1 MSALRPWL
9 VVAGAFGVM
18 LVGFGAAYSF
28 SAFIEPLE
36 RDLAASRGDVS
47 LVFSL
52 AVFLY
57 FVLGAVTGPLAGRIG
72 ARPTVLVGIAILAT
86 GFWIAGQA
94 GSIVGVYAG
103 YALGVGVGIAFA
115 YVPSIAAVQPW
126 FTTNRGFA
134 SGLAVSGIGVGTL
147 GGPPL
152 VAWIIDAY
160 GWRFA
165 YELLAGGVLL
175 FGALAAMLL
184 AGSPALAG
192 LPRTAFGPA
201 VRSRRFVLL
210 YTASVLVSVGA
221 FLPFVHLVPY
231 AQMQGIP
238 RATAVLLVGAI
249 GAGSTA
255 GRFLL
260 GGIADRLGRERSL
273 AALYAG
279 TGVAFVAWLL
289 SSSAGALFAV
299 AAFYGLCYGGYVALM
314 PALIADVF
322 GARQASALIGLLYT
336 SVGVGTLF
344 GPSLAGY
351 AFDFTGSYTVAIVVS
366 ALLSFG
372 GAWCVTRVTA
382 AHPPPS

>member
-1 MSALRPWL
+1 MSDLRPWL

-18 LVGFGAAYSF
+18 LVGFGATYSF

-57 FVLGAVTGPLAGRIG
+57 FVLGGLTGPLAGRIG
-72 ARPTVLVGIAILAT
+72 ARPTVLIGIAVVAL

-94 GSIVGVYAG
+94 DSLAGVYAG
-103 YALGVGVGIAFA
+103 YTLGIGVGIAFA

-147 GGPPL
+147 GAPPL

-160 GWRFA
+160 GWRIAF
-165 YELLAGGVLL
+165 ELLAGGVLV
-175 FGALAAMLL
+175 FGALAALLL
-184 AGSPALAG
+184 AGSPMLAA
-192 LPRTAFGPA
+192 LPRAAFGA
-201 VRSRRFVLL
+201 AIRSRRFALL

-238 RATAVLLVGAI
+238 RTTAVLLVGAI

-260 GGIADRLGRERSL
+260 SGIADRLGRERSL

-279 TGVAFVAWLL
+279 AGVVLVAWLL
-289 SSSAGALFAV
+289 SSSTWALFAV
-299 AAFYGLCYGGYVALM
+299 AAFYGLCYGGYVALL
-314 PALIADVF
+314 PAFIADVF
-322 GARQASALIGLLYT
+322 GARQASSVIGLHFT
-336 SVGVGTLF
+336 SVGIGTLF
-344 GPSLAGY
+344 GPTFAGY
-351 AFDFTGSYTVAIVVS
+351 AFDFTGTYTAAIVVS
-366 ALLSFG
+366 ALLTFV
-372 GAWCVTRVTA
+372 GAWFVTRVSA
-382 AHPPPS
+382 APPQPS